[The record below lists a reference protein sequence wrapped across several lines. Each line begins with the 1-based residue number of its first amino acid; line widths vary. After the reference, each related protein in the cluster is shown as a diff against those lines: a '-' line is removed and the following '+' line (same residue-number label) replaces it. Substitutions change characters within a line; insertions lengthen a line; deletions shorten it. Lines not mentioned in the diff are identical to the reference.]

1 MPKSYI
7 VKITEQAQKQ
17 IREITHYITYE
28 LESPDAALHLLDKL
42 QDAIASLSLFPQ
54 RVALTDEEPWR
65 SNGVHRLPAKNFLI
79 SFWVDEDNLKEQ
91 RAD

>member
-79 SFWVDEDNLKEQ
+79 YFWVDEDNLKEQ